1 MKTDTNTPA
10 DPCEKPRVKPIS
22 DRPKWPAIS
31 SQLSN
36 SSPEKVGKSP
46 KWQKSVSFAS
56 YTVHRNFLGLG
67 FSKLFKMFPT
77 CIPCIALHLIH
88 FANSC
93 WLTTKLTSDGATEQL
108 CLKEMKMV
116 EKKARI
122 VCQCSF
128 LDSGLRKSRFAARGG
143 CLRAPKDWMRDLKG
157 TLEQVPRRGVKIVHF
172 PARTQLINFA
182 QWRYTNQ

>member
-1 MKTDTNTPA
+1 MACNLLSSFQL
-10 DPCEKPRVKPIS
+10 KPRKCREI
-22 DRPKWPAIS
+22 A
-31 SQLSN
+31 
-36 SSPEKVGKSP
+36 KVAKIWLVC
-46 KWQKSVSFAS
+46 KLHTQELFWL
-56 YTVHRNFLGLG
+56 H

-77 CIPCIALHLIH
+77 CILCIASLLKP

-93 WLTTKLTSDGATEQL
+93 SSTTKLTRDGATEQL
-108 CLKEMKMV
+108 GLKEMKMAI
-116 EKKARI
+116 KKARI

-143 CLRAPKDWMRDLKG
+143 CLRARKDWMRDLKG
-157 TLEQVPRRGVKIVHF
+157 TLEQVPRLGVKILDF